1 MNKKLLTLFAFM
13 IMVLFA
19 ISGCNSKT
27 SEQGTSAADAEGKIR
42 VAYIARAQADSFA
55 AWLANSIKEEAA
67 KYPNIVVDVFDGQ
80 ANDDVENSLI
90 ENAIINK
97 YDVII
102 IQPNNGEAQRPYA
115 EKVVAAGIICI
126 TTNARIAGIEGASSV
141 DADPYKQAAVNAVAA
156 LEQIPQ
162 GANVVVLNGP
172 PGNFHADERRRSWQV
187 EFFDKR
193 PDVKIV
199 GEQIANWNK
208 DEALSLKQNLI
219 NNSIIRGSKISNI
232 AANYRDWYAE
242 YKLKSQSYQQ
252 RLKEQQEQKRLQAQ
266 REENAQVDNAAPAP
280 SENRVSR
287 IHDSNIFVPTDDL
300 ILEMDDKGEIRS
312 LSQQFEKRS
321 DGQEKVIV
329 PVKAEPSA
337 TEQAPVVVPVVEPA
351 ATEQAPAV
359 APTAEPSVTEQAP
372 AVDPA
377 VEPAVTEQVPDVIP
391 VVEPAAIEK
400 APAVVSVAAPAAT
413 EPAPAVVETSSEPE
427 IPQLLP

>member
-1 MNKKLLTLFAFM
+1 MNKKLLSLFAFM
-13 IMVLFA
+13 TMVLFA
-19 ISGCNSKT
+19 VSGCNNKT

-67 KYPNIVVDVFDGQ
+67 KYPNIVIDIFDGQ

-156 LEQIPQ
+156 LDQIPQ

-208 DEALSLKQNLI
+208 DEALSFMETWIQAND
-219 NNSIIRGSKISNI
+219 KIDAVISMNDNM
-232 AANYRDWYAE
+232 AAGALEATKGNPKFDNMLVYG
-242 YKLKSQSYQQ
+242 
-252 RLKEQQEQKRLQAQ
+252 
-266 REENAQVDNAAPAP
+266 VD
-280 SENRVSR
+280 
-287 IHDSNIFVPTDDL
+287 
-300 ILEMDDKGEIRS
+300 G
-312 LSQQFEKRS
+312 
-321 DGQEKVIV
+321 
-329 PVKAEPSA
+329 
-337 TEQAPVVVPVVEPA
+337 
-351 ATEQAPAV
+351 
-359 APTAEPSVTEQAP
+359 TAEACLLIKEGKMTSTCMQSAYDLSAKILDTVNKLVNKESTQIDTDIDNPLVTKEN
-372 AVDPA
+372 VDQYI
-377 VEPAVTEQVPDVIP
+377 EMYKKTG
-391 VVEPAAIEK
+391 AI
-400 APAVVSVAAPAAT
+400 S
-413 EPAPAVVETSSEPE
+413 
-427 IPQLLP
+427 